1 MNQHTTKY
9 LKDYAPTNY
18 LVDTI
23 DLTFT
28 INDKSVSVTNISK
41 YHKRSDAANSLILNG
56 SAQLDQIK
64 LNDKKLSNTDYEL
77 KNDQLI
83 LSNAPDEFVLT
94 ITTTLDPWQNK
105 SCMGLY
111 ASHDSL
117 MTQCEPQGFRKI
129 TYYQDRP
136 DLMAIFTTTII
147 ADKDKY
153 PVLLSNGNK
162 IKDEINS
169 TIRSVTWYDPFKKPC
184 YLFALVAG
192 KFFILSDCYTTKSG
206 RPIKLEI
213 YTDDSDLQRSAHAM
227 ESLKRAMHWDET
239 RFNLEYDLDCYMIVA
254 TNDFNMGAME
264 NKGLNVFNTKYVLA
278 DKNTA
283 TDTDFIYIEAVIGH
297 EYFHNWTGNRVTCRD
312 WFQLSLKEGLT
323 VFRDHEFTA
332 DMHSRGVKRISEVK
346 RLRQFQFPEDSGGL
360 AHSVRPESYIEIN
373 NFYTVTIYEK
383 GQEVVRMYQSILGK
397 AGFAKGLALYL
408 HDNDGRAAT
417 CEDFCNAMARANN
430 FDLSQFMLWYS
441 QAGTPQLSAKGI
453 YNSQTKQY
461 TIEFTQTIPDTPGQ
475 TNKQPMLIPV
485 KFGLL
490 DRNCNELSDLKPSSG
505 KYVIH
510 EEGLVLLIT
519 DKVNKFIFDN
529 IASQPIPSIL
539 RDFSAPVKLE
549 QQYTEQDLLLLA
561 QCDSDEFNRFEAIT
575 SIFKLKIKE
584 IYANLVNRHT
594 PPKLNNEFCRA
605 LRILLENDNLN
616 PEFRALCFQ
625 LPSYGEMLTEIEN
638 INPQL
643 LYLAINYLATE
654 IGDALFDSWIEVY
667 NINLTT
673 TYDFNDHNKR
683 SLKNTAL
690 AYLLK
695 SLACKLDNQHSLQLI
710 ETLVLGQYYN
720 ADNMTDVIGALAAIN
735 NIDINVRDEIL
746 KDFYTKWAGN
756 ELVIDK
762 WFAVQALSNT
772 ITIDKL
778 NSLMVDPAFI
788 ATNPNKIYALLRSF
802 TINGARFHTAA
813 GYEFIADKLVMI
825 DKFNP
830 QVASTL
836 VHGFSDASHL
846 NDECKQ
852 LARLTL
858 KNILKQEK
866 LSSDVNE
873 LASKILAGL

>member
-1 MNQHTTKY
+1 MNQHITHY
-9 LKDYAPTNY
+9 LKDYTPTNY

-28 INDKSVSVTNISK
+28 INDTNVIVTNTSK
-41 YHKRSDAANSLILNG
+41 YYKRDDVKNNLVLNG
-56 SAQLDQIK
+56 HAKLDKIE
-64 LNDKKLSNTDYEL
+64 LDDRELTSVDYEL
-77 KNDQLI
+77 KGDQLI
-83 LSNAPDEFVLT
+83 LTNLPDEFSLT
-94 ITTTLDPWQNK
+94 ITTTIDPWQNK

-111 ASHDSL
+111 ASRDSL

-147 ADKDKY
+147 ANKDKY

-162 IKDEINS
+162 IKDETND
-169 TIRSVTWYDPFKKPC
+169 TLKSVTWHDPFKKPC

-192 KFFILSDCYTTKSG
+192 EFHILRDSYTTKSG

-213 YTDDSDLQRSAHAM
+213 YTDDSDLNRSVHAI
-227 ESLKRAMHWDET
+227 ESLKRSMHWDET

-264 NKGLNVFNTKYVLA
+264 NKGLNIFNTKYVLA

-332 DMHSRGVKRISEVK
+332 DMHNRGVKRISEVK
-346 RLRQFQFPEDSGGL
+346 RLRQFQFPEDASGI

-383 GQEVVRMYQSILGK
+383 GQEVVRMYQSILGTK
-397 AGFAKGLALYL
+397 GFAKGLALYL
-408 HDNDGRAAT
+408 HDNDGHAAT
-417 CEDFCNAMARANN
+417 CEDFCNAMSHANN

-441 QAGTPQLSAKGI
+441 QAGTPQLSVRSI
-453 YNSQTKQY
+453 YNSQAKQY

-475 TNKQPMLIPV
+475 NNKQPMLIPI

-490 DRNCNELSDLKPSSG
+490 DRQGNELPNLKPSSG
-505 KYVIH
+505 KYVRH
-510 EEGLVLLIT
+510 EEGLVLLVT
-519 DKVNKFIFDN
+519 DKVNQFVFDN

-549 QQYTEQDLLLLA
+549 QQYTEQESLVLA
-561 QCDSDEFNRFEAIT
+561 QHDSDEFNRFEAL
-575 SIFKLKIKE
+575 SGIFRLKIKK
-584 IYANLVNRHT
+584 IYVNLINRHT
-594 PPKLNNEFCRA
+594 PPKLNDEFYAA
-605 LRILLENDNLN
+605 LRKILENDNLN

-638 INPQL
+638 VNPQL

-654 IGDALFDSWIEVY
+654 IGDALFDSWMELY

-673 TYDFNDHNKR
+673 VYDFNDHNKR

-720 ADNMTDVIGALAAIN
+720 ADNMTDTIGSISAIN
-735 NIDINVRDEIL
+735 DIDINVRDEVL
-746 KDFYTKWAGN
+746 KDFYTKWN
-756 ELVIDK
+756 THELVIDK

-778 NSLMVDPAFI
+778 NSLMVDKAFI

-813 GYEFIADKLVMI
+813 GYEFIADKVIMI

-846 NDECKQ
+846 NNECKQ

-858 KNILKQEK
+858 KNILTQDK